1 MEWGEAKFHI
11 ISTRGINCDIEQVT
25 VLNNRFIV
33 CLPLYPNQPH
43 GIRVKR
49 KCNQVSKN
57 SSNRHILFITSYYK
71 NTTLCINENDT
82 NTLQLTS
89 VELSVLGAFFS
100 FRTRFLSLSV
110 LLPKR
115 SMLCCCFVWS
125 EFITSWCFPFK
136 FRSHSLI
143 AILLQLLF

>member
-1 MEWGEAKFHI
+1 MIWNEAGAEFHI
-11 ISTRGINCDIEQVT
+11 ISPRGIHCDIEQVT

-49 KCNQVSKN
+49 KCNQVS
-57 SSNRHILFITSYYK
+57 
-71 NTTLCINENDT
+71 
-82 NTLQLTS
+82 
-89 VELSVLGAFFS
+89 SVLGAFFS
-100 FRTRFLSLSV
+100 FETRFLSLSV

-115 SMLCCCFVWS
+115 SMLCCCCMCMVGIYFSVHL
-125 EFITSWCFPFK
+125 CFPFA

-143 AILLQLLF
+143 AVLLRLLFLWVVPNVSAIVTLLKELSWD